1 MLYKVDLI
9 PRNWMVEAESQP
21 VFFYADESWI
31 EIEGKKHLVLGA
43 LATSR
48 PGPMANEVA
57 KLKRDLG
64 LQPFDEIK
72 WNSGKYSETLR
83 HGISNGI
90 LQLIPG
96 SMGVIS
102 IVEGQ
107 DKQRA
112 AELLA
117 TQIGDCCE
125 YYNIPGYILNLD
137 QGLINRQKEFTDF
150 LGQRKRP
157 LCLGLHVLD
166 SSCDQLIQCTDIFIG
181 FYRTAMRQDLEGR
194 ATYIPNTD
202 ESFADIRLA
211 WSFLE
216 HVQFW
221 TRGILWGDEDSL
233 YEELRQGKEPYRRS
247 INMGFRI
254 HSSISAEAKNL
265 LETRI
270 ATVYMGCLH

>member
-150 LGQRKRP
+150 LG
-157 LCLGLHVLD
+157 
-166 SSCDQLIQCTDIFIG
+166 
-181 FYRTAMRQDLEGR
+181 
-194 ATYIPNTD
+194 
-202 ESFADIRLA
+202 
-211 WSFLE
+211 
-216 HVQFW
+216 
-221 TRGILWGDEDSL
+221 
-233 YEELRQGKEPYRRS
+233 
-247 INMGFRI
+247 
-254 HSSISAEAKNL
+254 
-265 LETRI
+265 
-270 ATVYMGCLH
+270 